1 MQAGDVQEC
10 PAKKT
15 ECDKGNLLDY
25 DLGWLCRDIPDTEV
39 DSVRAVAWTK
49 TSADPNAAP

>member
-49 TSADPNAAP
+49 TIADPNAAP